1 MATMVKEKRREK
13 KKSKEKSSANRELS
27 PVTIQPPVLEEFE
40 HIAESASANESF
52 ENVQA
57 TESDANVPQVTEEAE
72 TSNISIEI
80 VEDTGQHVEETTKEQ
95 IVTQFTVVS
104 QESITSITQSS
115 SKVEHSVHIREAPQT
130 KEISQESTA
139 QGVSLPL
146 NREGSYKELSRKLER
161 MVIPREQ
168 AETITEAREDELV
181 NPNAYLSPE
190 AVVKEAP
197 FEYVGEDVM
206 PSAPCFDEVPET
218 APYEEVVIEN
228 RPKVKCMPL
237 EDAIKLCAGREMEE
251 VRAMSEREEELVEA
265 GPLSGPEHPLVDLL
279 STFRSSLIAVERERL
294 ALARGFTE
302 EEKRRSTLWKI
313 EKRHVNLSEQCACG
327 LNVDLRASYEH
338 AEMVKERLPIAKL
351 KLESLL
357 RDVQDSYCHHQH
369 AALLAHCQ
377 IEELI
382 SETVQSNKNVIRE
395 ALALVLQALRLS
407 DNAPESLA
415 SALQRWA
422 AALSAALLDNRDL
435 RQLLFLMHQ
444 LFRQSR
450 SVQWASLVVH
460 ASVDAASPWRL
471 LALLELL
478 LARTRPDAA
487 QECVEECSEVWEEL
501 DAQGG
506 GGAVSDGTLRER
518 DLLALFTAFPL
529 RDLCARIVLFTHS
542 DIRHARAHEW
552 GDNSRGRGVL
562 KASCGTRALLHALLR
577 ARLAHA
583 TYARLHKVLRELA
596 ARVMHALACLHLI
609 SRSSYIREL
618 EDQITAEL
626 EAVFSAGVTLFDA
639 QELDKLPATL
649 LADNTAKDYCI
660 SIILG
665 FHDKSPKQL
674 ELLSLE
680 LPVLPCETRIRIVS
694 QAAIDRADDHE
705 LARIVLEFLLQTGLK
720 RKSVSCKGQCDVAA
734 RECVPRL
741 LAAHAYLHVIALHI
755 VADLNI
761 VETLDP
767 SCVKTLNVHKWH
779 PNSMEILSL
788 LEDWSR
794 RCQVLLQHLLL
805 ELDYTPHVGLPLEVQ
820 LSIGAWL
827 CTYVHPLPTPP
838 EWCWSVLRRLRVHR
852 TCWGM
857 SLDAP
862 PPGEQPGDLFSI
874 AFAIL
879 SSSWGHCIPVIC
891 SEGVSGLVKLAAARP
906 RDAVQ
911 CLSGVMLVMAHSPES
926 VAFTPKFNEVFSTL
940 LNSGPSLMQRAL
952 GRGGEAGADLLLR
965 LLLAQCANVSGSAL
979 CAWLAALWRT
989 RLPGACAL
997 ADAAAV
1003 ATRLWPHLDA
1013 YANSLLQEENA
1024 KEHIDHAVR
1033 NAASAPLLCECL
1045 LRAWHAAREARSALY
1060 ARLLSA
1066 LHQQRAQ
1073 AHKIHVDN
1081 ALQKIGASM
1090 AAEELVIYR
1099 TANAALVAPVAH
1111 PSHLTLWRLLMH
1123 LYLQTPPEYGPV
1135 PAIGPLFFSGMK
1147 KSRTLSQI
1155 KKRLLDTITYHHN
1168 EGETLK
1174 NEHKSIDTGETQS
1187 IQRAERA
1194 SPADTDDSL
1203 LPALSII
1210 DLTGESSGSSDSDDD
1225 ADDSRSDKEA
1235 SPNRE
1240 AIEAKR
1246 NIFSLITYHAA
1257 AEKMLNEY
1265 LSWLEE
1271 GEKVRAPPHFA
1282 DIARYIPEHALEAA
1296 WKRAVPRPLPSIE
1309 VESFPLPSVPP
1320 PPDNS
1325 PPQTPFHIA
1334 VDNILKIKDHSR
1346 RRRKRTL
1353 IKSPLEDVDFRDAR
1367 TLLSLVDK
1375 HLKDIERLAHDWCT
1389 EVSRVSALD
1398 SKLWE
1403 LVSVLRVRRALP
1415 PVRKSCANKC
1425 KPITIYIPEQEWC
1438 ISVDAERGIKENRHS
1453 ARVSLRRL
1461 ARARPHA
1468 AKTAAALHTIA
1479 RRTCSSE
1486 AGVRVVERAWR
1497 CAGAP
1502 ATGACAPAATLLTA
1516 LTTDLAERW
1525 ICHDGRLSADLLST
1539 WGKRASTAL
1548 QQTLCGSLLAPRR
1561 LAPGDWHK
1569 VYTALL
1575 ASSLPSHAVFSYL
1588 SKFEMTR
1595 WSETAEA
1602 TQRRDMLEALI
1613 HAVQRWGPSPAP
1625 EHTMLVELLG
1635 VHSAVLVDSRELC
1648 AHIVRCVTAAI
1659 NNKLPP
1665 AHWTHVVRA
1674 VEIKAAGVPFDQLGH
1689 VIRSVGVSWWEAR
1702 TGMSGAR
1709 GTSHAA
1715 HAPHVARLLHALQ
1728 RAAVAAARALSYE
1741 PERGMYWACMV
1752 GGAHGHGARGTSHA
1766 AHAPHVARL
1775 LHALQ
1780 RAAVA
1785 AARALSYEPERVAW
1799 YAWATLQESWGPWI
1813 SPHPAAPPLLPSTG
1827 DHEQYTPMLRH
1838 FVDNVHQVMLDCPGT
1853 EVPLLQQIFEWSVQ
1867 TYLSVQGSVS
1877 APSLAGTAA
1886 QESRVQAS
1894 AMLAELAKLPWS
1906 EHQWFYG
1913 KCLQQALQM
1922 STSTDRELTTW
1933 CCNTWRGTL
1942 ADTLLRGCDATQ
1954 ISPRLAEL
1962 LYLFTGT
1969 MLPHSQQILDEAC
1982 KLPWTR
1988 LPEPALDEALDRFFM
2003 LHHNPAVPYHDLPQF
2018 RLILVACS
2026 LLVTDPSAV
2035 RSTGTCRAAR
2045 ARGVSQWVRG
2055 ACAPTLAAHVPA
2067 HTVHVLGAV
2076 TELGMLCVTSA
2087 VRSTGTCR
2095 AARARGVSQWV
2106 RGACAPTLA
2115 AHVPAHTVHVLGAVT
2130 ELGMLC
2136 VTSAVRSTGTCRAAR
2151 ARGVSQWVR
2160 GACAPT
2166 LAAHVP
2172 AHTVHVL
2179 GAVTELAVYLD
2190 ETQGE
2195 IEELLSRAVVIMCIE
2210 PAAAAALPV
2219 WVTWVTDGPTRLVR
2233 ACVSAVAALTVFEY
2247 FATLAEAAVKALL
2260 LCNEPYGWREVSHR
2274 WASCPWREAHTLAQR
2289 GRVHAAYACALT
2301 HAHTAAAVR
2310 ATLAAVLSA
2319 DIHLYPDNE
2328 PIIAVWICYACRMA
2342 VTHTAQ
2348 PEQSDAMREYSAA
2361 ARALLARWAEQ
2372 PRRSILRVVT
2382 MHADHDRPTALHRI
2396 LCRYALCV
2404 LTPEESTRRVYES
2417 ACASTLGANND
2428 VTSWAET
2435 PQLNKLVRLA
2445 CRLWPKYEKYFQCE
2459 LEMASNVVSA

>member
-13 KKSKEKSSANRELS
+13 KKSKEKSSASRELS

-40 HIAESASANESF
+40 HIAENTSANESF

-57 TESDANVPQVTEEAE
+57 TESDANALQVTEEAE
-72 TSNISIEI
+72 TSNLSIEI

-95 IVTQFTVVS
+95 IVTEFTVVR
-104 QESITSITQSS
+104 QESITNITQTSS
-115 SKVEHSVHIREAPQT
+115 MVEHSVHIREASQI
-130 KEISQESTA
+130 KEVSHESTS
-139 QGVSLPL
+139 QGVSLSL

-161 MVIPREQ
+161 MVIPSEPT
-168 AETITEAREDELV
+168 ETIMEAREDELV

-190 AVVKEAP
+190 AVVQEAP

-206 PSAPCFDEVPET
+206 PSAPCFDEIHET
-218 APYEEVVIEN
+218 APYEEVVVEN

-237 EDAIKLCAGREMEE
+237 EDAIKLFAGKEMEE
-251 VRAMSEREEELVEA
+251 VRAMSEREEE
-265 GPLSGPEHPLVDLL
+265 
-279 STFRSSLIAVERERL
+279 SSLIAVERERL

-302 EEKRRSTLWKI
+302 EEKRRNTLWKI

-338 AEMVKERLPIAKL
+338 AELVKERLPIAKL

-395 ALALVLQALRLS
+395 ALALILQALRLS
-407 DNAPESLA
+407 DNAPEALA

-518 DLLALFTAFPL
+518 DLLALFMAFPL

-552 GDNSRGRGVL
+552 GDSARGRGVL

-583 TYARLHKVLRELA
+583 TYARLHTVLRELA

-618 EDQITAEL
+618 EEQITAEL

-665 FHDKSPKQL
+665 LHDKSPKQL

-680 LPVLPCETRIRIVS
+680 LPMLPCETRIRIVS

-741 LAAHAYLHVIALHI
+741 LAAHPYLHVIALHI
-755 VADLNI
+755 
-761 VETLDP
+761 
-767 SCVKTLNVHKWH
+767 
-779 PNSMEILSL
+779 
-788 LEDWSR
+788 
-794 RCQVLLQHLLL
+794 
-805 ELDYTPHVGLPLEVQ
+805 
-820 LSIGAWL
+820 
-827 CTYVHPLPTPP
+827 
-838 EWCWSVLRRLRVHR
+838 WCWSVLRRLRVHR

-857 SLDAP
+857 CLDAP
-862 PPGEQPGDLFSI
+862 PPGEQPGDMFSI

-926 VAFTPKFNEVFSTL
+926 VAFTPKFNEVYSTL

-965 LLLAQCANVSGSAL
+965 LLLAQCTNVSGGAL

-1013 YANSLLQEENA
+1013 YANSLLQ
-1024 KEHIDHAVR
+1024 
-1033 NAASAPLLCECL
+1033 
-1045 LRAWHAAREARSALY
+1045 
-1060 ARLLSA
+1060 
-1066 LHQQRAQ
+1066 
-1073 AHKIHVDN
+1073 
-1081 ALQKIGASM
+1081 KIGASM

-1099 TANAALVAPVAH
+1099 TATAALVAPVSH

-1147 KSRTLSQI
+1147 KSRTLAQI

-1194 SPADTDDSL
+1194 SPSDTDDSL

-1210 DLTGESSGSSDSDDD
+1210 DLTGESSGSSDSDDN
-1225 ADDSRSDKEA
+1225 ADDSRSEKET

-1296 WKRAVPRPLPSIE
+1296 WKRAVPRPLPSLE
-1309 VESFPLPSVPP
+1309 VESFPLPTSLPA
-1320 PPDNS
+1320 PDNT

-1398 SKLWE
+1398 SKLWD

-1453 ARVSLRRL
+1453 ARV
-1461 ARARPHA
+1461 
-1468 AKTAAALHTIA
+1468 
-1479 RRTCSSE
+1479 RTCSSE

-1548 QQTLCGSLLAPRR
+1548 QQTLCGALLAPRR

-1595 WSETAEA
+1595 WSETADA

-1674 VEIKAAGVPFDQLGH
+1674 VEMKASGVPFDQLGH
-1689 VIRSVGVSWWEAR
+1689 VIRSLGVSWWEAR
-1702 TGMSGAR
+1702 TGMS
-1709 GTSHAA
+1709 
-1715 HAPHVARLLHALQ
+1715 
-1728 RAAVAAARALSYE
+1728 
-1741 PERGMYWACMV
+1741 
-1752 GGAHGHGARGTSHA
+1752 GARGTSHA

-1969 MLPHSQQILDEAC
+1969 MLPHSQQ
-1982 KLPWTR
+1982 
-1988 LPEPALDEALDRFFM
+1988 
-2003 LHHNPAVPYHDLPQF
+2003 
-2018 RLILVACS
+2018 
-2026 LLVTDPSAV
+2026 
-2035 RSTGTCRAAR
+2035 
-2045 ARGVSQWVRG
+2045 
-2055 ACAPTLAAHVPA
+2055 
-2067 HTVHVLGAV
+2067 
-2076 TELGMLCVTSA
+2076 VTS
-2087 VRSTGTCR
+2087 
-2095 AARARGVSQWV
+2095 
-2106 RGACAPTLA
+2106 
-2115 AHVPAHTVHVLGAVT
+2115 
-2130 ELGMLC
+2130 
-2136 VTSAVRSTGTCRAAR
+2136 
-2151 ARGVSQWVR
+2151 
-2160 GACAPT
+2160 
-2166 LAAHVP
+2166 
-2172 AHTVHVL
+2172 
-2179 GAVTELAVYLD
+2179 
-2190 ETQGE
+2190 
-2195 IEELLSRAVVIMCIE
+2195 
-2210 PAAAAALPV
+2210 
-2219 WVTWVTDGPTRLVR
+2219 
-2233 ACVSAVAALTVFEY
+2233 
-2247 FATLAEAAVKALL
+2247 
-2260 LCNEPYGWREVSHR
+2260 
-2274 WASCPWREAHTLAQR
+2274 
-2289 GRVHAAYACALT
+2289 
-2301 HAHTAAAVR
+2301 AAVR

-2319 DIHLYPDNE
+2319 DIHFPDNE

-2348 PEQSDAMREYSAA
+2348 PEQCDATRECSAA

>member
-13 KKSKEKSSANRELS
+13 KKSKEKHSASRELS

-40 HIAESASANESF
+40 HIAESTSANESF

-57 TESDANVPQVTEEAE
+57 TESDVNAPQVTEEAE
-72 TSNISIEI
+72 TSNLSIEI

-95 IVTQFTVVS
+95 IVTEFTVVS
-104 QESITSITQSS
+104 QENITNITQTSS
-115 SKVEHSVHIREAPQT
+115 MVEHSVNIREAPQA
-130 KEISQESTA
+130 KEISNESTA
-139 QGVSLPL
+139 QGVSLSL

-161 MVIPREQ
+161 MAIPSEQ
-168 AETITEAREDELV
+168 TETITEARKDELV

-190 AVVKEAP
+190 TVVQEAP

-218 APYEEVVIEN
+218 APYEEIVIEN

-302 EEKRRSTLWKI
+302 EEKRRNTLWKI

-338 AEMVKERLPIAKL
+338 AELVKERLPIAKL

-407 DNAPESLA
+407 DNAPEALA

-487 QECVEECSEVWEEL
+487 QECVEEFSEVWEEL

-542 DIRHARAHEW
+542 DIRHARAQSW
-552 GDNSRGRGVL
+552 GDSGGGRGVL
-562 KASCGTRALLHALLR
+562 RACCGVRALLLALLR
-577 ARLAHA
+577 ARRAHA
-583 TYARLHKVLRELA
+583 TYARLHTVLRELA

-618 EDQITAEL
+618 EEKITAEL

-665 FHDKSPKQL
+665 LHDKYPKQL

-720 RKSVSCKGQCDVAA
+720 RKSLSCKSQCDVAA

-741 LAAHAYLHVIALHI
+741 LAAHPYLHVIALHI
-755 VADLNI
+755 VADFNI

-779 PNSMEILSL
+779 PDSMEILSL

-857 SLDAP
+857 CLDAP

-952 GRGGEAGADLLLR
+952 GRGGEAGAELLLR
-965 LLLAQCANVSGSAL
+965 LLLAHCSNVSGGAL

-989 RLPGACAL
+989 RLPGACSL

-1003 ATRLWPHLDA
+1003 ATRLWPRLDA

-1033 NAASAPLLCECL
+1033 NATSAPLLSECL
-1045 LRAWHAAREARSALY
+1045 LRAWHAAREARSQLY

-1081 ALQKIGASM
+1081 ALQKIGASIS
-1090 AAEELVIYR
+1090 AEELVIYR
-1099 TANAALVAPVAH
+1099 TATAALVAPVAH

-1147 KSRTLSQI
+1147 KSRTLAQI

-1210 DLTGESSGSSDSDDD
+1210 DLTGESSGSSDSDDN
-1225 ADDSRSDKEA
+1225 ADDSRSEKEA

-1240 AIEAKR
+1240 AIETKR

-1296 WKRAVPRPLPSIE
+1296 WKRAVPRLLPSIE

-1320 PPDNS
+1320 APDNS
-1325 PPQTPFHIA
+1325 PPQTPFHVA

-1389 EVSRVSALD
+1389 EASRVSALD

-1486 AGVRVVERAWR
+1486 AGVRVAERAWR

-1502 ATGACAPAATLLTA
+1502 GAGACAPAATLLTA

-1548 QQTLCGSLLAPRR
+1548 QQTLCGALLAPRR

-1595 WSETAEA
+1595 WSETADA

-1648 AHIVRCVTAAI
+1648 AHIVRCVSAAI

-1674 VEIKAAGVPFDQLGH
+1674 VEMKAAGVPFDQLGH
-1689 VIRSVGVSWWEAR
+1689 VIRSLGVSWWEAR

-1741 PERGMYWACMV
+1741 PERVTSQAGRAWWEARTGMS
-1752 GGAHGHGARGTSHA
+1752 GARGTSHA

-1838 FVDNVHQVMLDCPGT
+1838 FVDNVHQVMLDCPGA

-1877 APSLAGTAA
+1877 APSIAGTAA

-1933 CCNTWRGTL
+1933 CCNAWRGTV

-1962 LYLFTGT
+1962 LYLFTST

-1982 KLPWTR
+1982 KLPWSR

-2018 RLILVACS
+2018 RLILAACS
-2026 LLVTDPSAV
+2026 LLVTD
-2035 RSTGTCRAAR
+2035 
-2045 ARGVSQWVRG
+2045 
-2055 ACAPTLAAHVPA
+2055 
-2067 HTVHVLGAV
+2067 
-2076 TELGMLCVTSA
+2076 TSA

-2115 AHVPAHTVHVLGAVT
+2115 AHVPAHTVHVLGV
-2130 ELGMLC
+2130 
-2136 VTSAVRSTGTCRAAR
+2136 
-2151 ARGVSQWVR
+2151 
-2160 GACAPT
+2160 
-2166 LAAHVP
+2166 
-2172 AHTVHVL
+2172 
-2179 GAVTELAVYLD
+2179 VTELAVYLD

-2289 GRVHAAYACALT
+2289 GRVHAAYACTLT

-2319 DIHLYPDNE
+2319 DIHFPDNE

-2348 PEQSDAMREYSAA
+2348 PEQSDAMRECSAA

-2428 VTSWAET
+2428 VTSWAEA

-2459 LEMASNVVSA
+2459 LEMASNVVSV